1 VIDAHPQPILGG
13 VLTLHSALFY
23 SKRMAVYLIFKHY
36 NMRKELRTLLSR
48 SVWTCASQHFKAVT
62 LSLLRFRF
70 KFTES
75 ILIIVRN
82 LPICLEVIEPGWI
95 YT

>member
-1 VIDAHPQPILGG
+1 
-13 VLTLHSALFY
+13 LHSALFY

-36 NMRKELRTLLSR
+36 NMRGDNVLMRKELRTLLSR